1 MTDTN
6 TQNGQNQTGTQGSEH
21 DTLRDRATNAYES
34 AVARTGETVE
44 SSREAARDA
53 AHQAGDFIEGNPL
66 GALAGGLALG
76 ALIGALVPRSEREKQ
91 LLAPVG
97 KTVSAAALAAL
108 AAAKETGRGEL
119 EELGLTKDAA
129 RNQAKSL
136 LKGVAK
142 AASHAGTAAAQAGRE
157 EIKPAH

>member
-6 TQNGQNQTGTQGSEH
+6 NQTGHNQNGAQASGQ
-21 DTLRDRATNAYES
+21 DTLRDRASHAYES
-34 AVARTGETVE
+34 AVARAGDTVG
-44 SSREAARDA
+44 SSREA
-53 AHQAGDFIEGNPL
+53 AHQAGDFIAENPL

-76 ALIGALVPRSEREKQ
+76 ALIGALVPRSDREKQ

-97 KTVSAAALAAL
+97 KTVSAAAVAAL

-129 RNQAKSL
+129 RNQVKSL

-157 EIKPAH
+157 EIKTTHG